1 MRPSDGIR
9 PQINY
14 SGDEGNAERGALNGL
29 DVKDNEDDDDDE
41 SEAPERVDSD
51 SSEGIDSDEESDSND
66 SIDSD
71 EEPANNSK
79 VEAEDVDI
87 VECEVPK
94 EAAPIR
100 VTRNPADPTPEE
112 RAKHDFT
119 HLPARPWC
127 PVCVEARATEDP
139 HYKQMSE
146 EKKQDWFKYAQTIAR
161 SAKTRLTR
169 QTSNAA

>member
-66 SIDSD
+66 SSDSD

-112 RAKHDFT
+112 RAKHDLT

-127 PVCVEARATEDP
+127 PVCVEAR
-139 HYKQMSE
+139 
-146 EKKQDWFKYAQTIAR
+146 EKTHTTSRRAKKRRQDWLKYAQTIAR